1 MNNTVKLNGL
11 VWDTENLSI
20 NGKTHFTFKEAKAE
34 VDKLGKRLPTKY
46 EFDSLLQ
53 LPHVFDEEKHGMW
66 FSENQVDLKSDKS
79 LFLPAAGFT
88 HVSLCYL
95 NYIGEHG
102 FYWSD
107 TLYYLNTKEVYRLNF
122 NKKNNNGNMCM
133 FSKDYMYTVRCV
145 SNIKQET
152 METKQ
157 EEKKSFKVEI
167 PEGYEID
174 KENSTFEYIKY
185 KKVKS
190 EYPKSWEEALEG
202 KIVNGYYITAASS
215 QIQNYF
221 SPKNVGKYNTNVF
234 KYQEQAESALAYAQL
249 TQLMALPCFNG
260 DWKPDWTS
268 SNNEKKYGISFYNNK
283 YDIESTYTWHY
294 FLVFQSEEKAKI
306 FLELYKDLI
315 DVFFQNK

>member
-1 MNNTVKLNGL
+1 MNNVIVLNGL
-11 VWDTENLSI
+11 EWDTENLVI
-20 NGKTHFTFKEAKAE
+20 DGKTHFTYEDAKAE
-34 VDKLGKRLPTKY
+34 AAKLGKRLPTKY

-53 LPHVFDEEKHGMW
+53 LPHVFDEEKQGMW
-66 FSENQVDLKSDKS
+66 FAENQADLKSDKS

-88 HVSLCYL
+88 HISLCY
-95 NYIGEHG
+95 ISDVGENG
-102 FYWSD
+102 CYWSD
-107 TLYYLNTKEVYRLNF
+107 TLYLQTKSAYRLNF
-122 NKKNNNGNMCM
+122 NKINNGNMYILDGRY
-133 FSKDYMYTVRCV
+133 SYTVRCV
-145 SNIKQET
+145 TDIKQNN
-152 METKQ
+152 MKQ
-157 EEKKSFKVEI
+157 EEEKSFKVQI

-190 EYPKSWEEALEG
+190 EYPKSWDEAFVG
-202 KIVNGYYITAASS
+202 NNVSGYWVGSSGEIRVANRTALRDD
-215 QIQNYF
+215 
-221 SPKNVGKYNTNVF
+221 KNTF
-234 KYQEQAESALAYAQL
+234 KYEEQAESALAYAQL

-260 DWKPDWTS
+260 DWKPNWTS

-294 FLVFQSEEKAKI
+294 FLAFQSEEKAKI

>member
-1 MNNTVKLNGL
+1 MNNVIVLNGL
-11 VWDTENLSI
+11 AWDTENLVI
-20 NGKTHFTFKEAKAE
+20 DGKTHFTYEDAKAE
-34 VDKLGKRLPTKY
+34 AAKRGKRLPTKN
-46 EFDSLLQ
+46 EFEALLQ

-88 HVSLCYL
+88 HISLCY
-95 NYIGEHG
+95 ISDVGENG
-102 FYWSD
+102 CYWSD
-107 TLYYLNTKEVYRLNF
+107 TSYLHTKSAYRLNF
-122 NKKNNNGNMCM
+122 NKINNGNMCM
-133 FSKDYMYTVRCV
+133 LDGKYSYTVRCV

-152 METKQ
+152 METNQ

-174 KENSTFEYIKY
+174 KENSTFECIKF
-185 KKVKS
+185 KKSKS
-190 EYPKSWEEALEG
+190 EYPKSWEEAFKDRVLD
-202 KIVNGYYITAASS
+202 GYYISS
-215 QIQNYF
+215 WSEVLNLKFNLKGY
-221 SPKNVGKYNTNVF
+221 NKYNNGVF

-268 SNNEKKYGISFYNNK
+268 GKEEKYAISFFNSK
-283 YDIESTYTWHY
+283 YCVKIQSTYTRHF

-315 DVFFQNK
+315 DIFFQNV

>member
-1 MNNTVKLNGL
+1 MNNTVILNGL
-11 VWDTENLSI
+11 EWDTENLVI
-20 NGKTHFTFKEAKAE
+20 DGKTHFTYEDAKAE
-34 VDKLGKRLPTKY
+34 AAKLGKRLPTKY

-53 LPHVFDEEKHGMW
+53 LPHVFDEEKQGMW
-66 FSENQVDLKSDKS
+66 FAENQADLKSDKS

-88 HVSLCYL
+88 HISLCY
-95 NYIGEHG
+95 ISDVGENG
-102 FYWSD
+102 CYWSD
-107 TLYYLNTKEVYRLNF
+107 TLYLQTKSAYRLNF
-122 NKKNNNGNMCM
+122 NKINNGNMYILDVNY
-133 FSKDYMYTVRCV
+133 SYTVRCV
-145 SNIKQET
+145 TDIKQNN
-152 METKQ
+152 MKQ
-157 EEKKSFKVEI
+157 EEEKSFKVQI

-190 EYPKSWEEALEG
+190 EYPKSWEEAFVG
-202 KIVNGYYITAASS
+202 NNVYGYWIISSGEIRIANKTALRSD
-215 QIQNYF
+215 
-221 SPKNVGKYNTNVF
+221 KNTF
-234 KYQEQAESALAYAQL
+234 KYEEQAESALAYAQL

-260 DWKPDWTS
+260 DWKPNWTS

-294 FLVFQSEEKAKI
+294 FLAFKSEEKAKI